1 MLKIEAECFG
11 QPDGSAI
18 VELRNMSQE
27 TILALAGIGFLKLVE
42 DRLLEATEESL
53 ALNKEL
59 KRQQKKKSTK
69 KRKRKNGS
77 T

>member
-53 ALNKEL
+53 ALNKEI
-59 KRQQKKKSTK
+59 KRQRKKSTQ